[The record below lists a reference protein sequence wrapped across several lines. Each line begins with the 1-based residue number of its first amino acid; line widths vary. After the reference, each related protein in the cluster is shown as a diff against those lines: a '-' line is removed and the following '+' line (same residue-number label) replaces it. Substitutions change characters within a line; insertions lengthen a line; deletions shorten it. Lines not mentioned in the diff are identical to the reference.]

1 MQVKKSGAVVPR
13 PIAIAV
19 AIAVVLGTSLG
30 IASANGD
37 EGGVEETKPA
47 ITATAEATG
56 STVDEVPAPGDKGD
70 ETTPSPEP
78 SEEPTLEPSEEP
90 SVTPSPEP
98 SEEPSVA
105 PSLEPSEEPSVTP
118 SPEPS
123 DEPSEEPSPEPS
135 EQPTP
140 VAGDLLVQCTADGR
154 ISLTNNSTWLA
165 SVIAGYFDSSSVE
178 VPLSSDVQVFSGDTD
193 YIDISSA
200 PSGVRIYYWT
210 VWMDLEGGSDSIENG
225 GTIVCGEPEPSE
237 TPAPSPEPSEEPSVT
252 PSPEPSDEPS
262 EEPSPEPS
270 EQPTPVAGDLLVQCT
285 ADGRISLTNNSTWL
299 ASVIA
304 GYFDS
309 SSVEVPLSSDVQVF
323 SGDTDYIDISSAP
336 SGVRIYYW
344 TVWMDLEGGSDSI
357 ENGGTIVCGEPEPS
371 ETPAPS
377 PEPSEEPSVTPSP
390 EPSEEPSV
398 SPSPDPSEEPTPTD
412 SATPTPTESVKPSPK
427 PTPSAEPSK
436 SAPPIDMPDSGYGGD
451 SAQQGTGG
459 LAIALGLVMSV
470 AAVVFV
476 RTRKVGEKN

>member
-78 SEEPTLEPSEEP
+78 SEEPTL
-90 SVTPSPEP
+90 
-98 SEEPSVA
+98 
-105 PSLEPSEEPSVTP
+105 
-118 SPEPS
+118 
-123 DEPSEEPSPEPS
+123 
-135 EQPTP
+135 
-140 VAGDLLVQCTADGR
+140 
-154 ISLTNNSTWLA
+154 
-165 SVIAGYFDSSSVE
+165 
-178 VPLSSDVQVFSGDTD
+178 
-193 YIDISSA
+193 
-200 PSGVRIYYWT
+200 
-210 VWMDLEGGSDSIENG
+210 
-225 GTIVCGEPEPSE
+225 
-237 TPAPSPEPSEEPSVT
+237 EPSEEPSVT